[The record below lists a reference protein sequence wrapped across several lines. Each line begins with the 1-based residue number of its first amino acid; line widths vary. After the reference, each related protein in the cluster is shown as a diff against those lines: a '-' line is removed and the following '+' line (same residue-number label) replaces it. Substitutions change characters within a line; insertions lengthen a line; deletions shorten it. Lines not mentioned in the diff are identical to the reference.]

1 MRFAGS
7 YVCIYEIPSDLVFCM
22 ANHYSHLVWRKN
34 FTTEDKPA
42 PVGLDSIAHSEPRT
56 MMYDFDEVELEELTK
71 GIEAPVCEFVR
82 QPSSRHDETR
92 LMNL

>member
-1 MRFAGS
+1 MKL
-7 YVCIYEIPSDLVFCM
+7 PSDLAFCV
-22 ANHYSHLVWRKN
+22 ANDYSHLVWRKN
-34 FTTEDKPA
+34 FTAEDKPA
-42 PVGLDSIAHSEPRT
+42 LVGLDSIAQDEPRT
-56 MMYDFDEVELEELTK
+56 MLYDFEEDKLEQLTK